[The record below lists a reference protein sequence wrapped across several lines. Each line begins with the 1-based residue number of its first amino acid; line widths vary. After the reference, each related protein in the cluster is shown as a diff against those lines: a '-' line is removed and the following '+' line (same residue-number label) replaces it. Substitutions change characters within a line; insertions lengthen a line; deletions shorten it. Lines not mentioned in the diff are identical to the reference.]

1 MTATT
6 EMAQLPPVT
15 VNCTRCGNQFMSR
28 ARRHVTVRCPG
39 CGTAN
44 RVKRD
49 QPASPAGWPPAE
61 PERAVEPPGNA
72 GQQLALAA
80 FRSAAAAAVE
90 PGQLAP
96 APPPAAGFVLQAELD
111 ARDYG
116 LDLGVDPREGRCQ
129 IIRCRGVTG
138 AQLAEPE
145 PCPGAGS
152 RNIAADYRGRPIR
165 ICDRHDQA
173 LRAPIPAH

>member
-1 MTATT
+1 MTAAT
-6 EMAQLPPVT
+6 ETAQLPPVM
-15 VNCTRCGNQFMSR
+15 VSCTRCGNQFMSR

-80 FRSAAAAAVE
+80 FRAAAVAAVE
-90 PGQLAP
+90 PVQLAAPLP
-96 APPPAAGFVLQAELD
+96 AVWVQRELD

-116 LDLGVDPREGRCQ
+116 LALGLDPREGRCQ

-152 RNIAADYRGRPIR
+152 QIISTDYRGRPIR
-165 ICDRHDQA
+165 ICDRHEQA